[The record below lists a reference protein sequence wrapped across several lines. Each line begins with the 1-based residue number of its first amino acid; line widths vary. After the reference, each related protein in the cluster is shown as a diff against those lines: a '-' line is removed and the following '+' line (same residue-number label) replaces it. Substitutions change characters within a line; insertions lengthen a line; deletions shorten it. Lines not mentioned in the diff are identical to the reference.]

1 MQKKKIFTENVL
13 LLNCITWLDFKK
25 DRGDKCHVYDIQLSF
40 RWTQGGSNETCK
52 TCFVSLYVTSG
63 PQIYHI
69 LTPKDLL
76 TQFSKKWFNLNF
88 FFFFFNICSTSEFSS
103 STHQQSDFITT
114 EARCSFLF
122 QLSWPSFQDRKLL
135 FDNCTALHVSSHL
148 VRRFRDVSAEA
159 KGKKERKKNKYVC
172 AMSLPSVWVAQGPLS
187 LSLLRLTTITLVT
200 YHN

>member
-1 MQKKKIFTENVL
+1 MIFSCHSEEPRVVL
-13 LLNCITWLDFKK
+13 TGHVRPVLCLFTCHQSHKFIINYGHIIFKK
-25 DRGDKCHVYDIQLSF
+25 VNSF
-40 RWTQGGSNETCK
+40 EL
-52 TCFVSLYVTSG
+52 FF
-63 PQIYHI
+63 
-69 LTPKDLL
+69 LTFATLC
-76 TQFSKKWFNLNF
+76 Q
-88 FFFFFNICSTSEFSS
+88 FSS

-135 FDNCTALHVSSHL
+135 FDNCTTLHIPSHL

-172 AMSLPSVWVAQGPLS
+172 AVSLPSAWVAQGPLS